1 MTRYTTADFRRARR
15 VADAL
20 LADQRQA
27 RPAFAPPPGM
37 NGREVRD
44 WCSTA
49 TRDPLALGAFR
60 VRLIRYLVHRIAAGW
75 WPR

>member
-27 RPAFAPPPGM
+27 RPELNPPPGM
-37 NGREVRD
+37 NAREVRV
-44 WCSTA
+44 WRSIG
-49 TRDPLALGAFR
+49 TRDPLALGSFR
-60 VRLIRYLVHRIAAGW
+60 VRLIRYLVHRIAQGW